1 MTQFRIWPASFKRAP
16 FIITILTSLLLAA
29 CGGTRSSLSANNT
42 ELNIVATEAID
53 NTIISAAYRF
63 QQQVVTLVSQSEL
76 FCTAGQITTD
86 NLALLKDQ
94 WTMTNFAW
102 FQLLPYRFGPMISS
116 EVLPTYIFI
125 DYHRQRGDND
135 SDTIRSNI
143 NTLIASSSHAN
154 YASTLS
160 QIGANS
166 LGLLA
171 LEISI
176 FEEAANQSTAPEDIV
191 FEFQNT
197 PKKCQLLIDFGQ
209 KLLVRADTIHRG
221 WTSNY
226 RNTGKS
232 YRDLLVNNQLELAL
246 SDEAGESAIMKI
258 LVSVQEFY
266 DYLGKRNV
274 TTNVAQLSS
283 SVWLALDNAL
293 QNTEELLA
301 GVESTTLSLD
311 AVMAN
316 NRFEKTVANVK
327 NNIQT
332 LRSALEEKN
341 TIDMKAA
348 AAILD
353 GNFKRDIPEAL
364 NINLGLNFSD
374 GD

>member
-1 MTQFRIWPASFKRAP
+1 M
-16 FIITILTSLLLAA
+16 LTSLLLAA
-29 CGGTRSSLSANNT
+29 CGGTSSSLSTHNT
-42 ELNIVATEAID
+42 ELNIAAIEVID
-53 NTIISAAYRF
+53 NTIIPAAYRF
-63 QQQVVTLVSQSEL
+63 QQQVETLVSQSEV
-76 FCTAGQITTD
+76 FCTTAQITTD
-86 NLALLKDQ
+86 NLALLQEQ
-94 WTMTNFAW
+94 WTKTNFAW
-102 FQLLPYRFGPMISS
+102 FQLLPYRFGPMINS

-135 SDTIRSNI
+135 SETIRSNI
-143 NTLIASSSHAN
+143 DTLIASSSDAS

-160 QIGANS
+160 QMGANS

-171 LEISI
+171 LEVSI
-176 FEEAANQSTAPEDIV
+176 FEEAANQSTAPRDIV
-191 FEFQNT
+191 LEFQST
-197 PKKCQLLIDFGQ
+197 PRKCQLLTDFGQ

-221 WTSNY
+221 WASNY

-232 YRDLLVNNQLELAL
+232 YRDLLVNNQLEEVLD
-246 SDEAGESAIMKI
+246 DEAGESAIIKI
-258 LVSVQEFY
+258 LLSVQEFY

-274 TTNVAQLSS
+274 TSNVAQLSS

-301 GVESTTLSLD
+301 GVESTTLSFD

-316 NRFEKTVANVK
+316 NRFEQTVTNVK
-327 NNIQT
+327 DNIQT
-332 LRSALEEKN
+332 LRLALEEKN

>member
-1 MTQFRIWPASFKRAP
+1 MTKFRISPASFKKVP
-16 FIITILTSLLLAA
+16 VITTMLTSLLLAA
-29 CGGTRSSLSANNT
+29 CGGTSSSLSTHNT
-42 ELNIVATEAID
+42 ELNIAATEAID
-53 NTIISAAYRF
+53 HIIIPAAYRF
-63 QQQVVTLVSQSEL
+63 QQQVKTLVRQSDL

-86 NLALLKDQ
+86 NLVLLQEQ
-94 WTMTNFAW
+94 WTKTNFAW
-102 FQLLPYRFGPMISS
+102 FQLLPYRFGPMINS

-143 NTLIASSSHAN
+143 DTLIASSSDAS

-171 LEISI
+171 LEVTI
-176 FEEAANQSTAPEDIV
+176 FEEAANQSIAPIDIV

-197 PKKCQLLIDFGQ
+197 PRKCQLLIDFGQ

-221 WTSNY
+221 WASNY

-232 YRDLLVNNQLELAL
+232 YRDLLVNNQLEEVLD
-246 SDEAGESAIMKI
+246 DEAGDSAIIKI
-258 LVSVQEFY
+258 LLSVQEFY

-283 SVWLALDNAL
+283 SVWFAIDHALH
-293 QNTEELLA
+293 NTEKLLA
-301 GVESTTLSLD
+301 GVESTTLSFD

-316 NRFEKTVANVK
+316 NRFEQTVANVK
-327 NNIQT
+327 DNIQT

-341 TIDMKAA
+341 TINIKAA

>member
-1 MTQFRIWPASFKRAP
+1 MTKFRISSASFKKVP
-16 FIITILTSLLLAA
+16 VVTTILTSLLLAA
-29 CGGTRSSLSANNT
+29 CGGTGSSLSTHNT
-42 ELNIVATEAID
+42 ELNIAATEAID
-53 NTIISAAYRF
+53 HTIIPAASRF
-63 QQQVVTLVSQSEL
+63 QQQVEALVNQSNL
-76 FCTAGQITTD
+76 FCTTGQITTD
-86 NLALLKDQ
+86 NLALLQEQ
-94 WTMTNFAW
+94 WTKTNFAW
-102 FQLLPYRFGPMISS
+102 FQLLPYRFGPMINS

-125 DYHRQRGDND
+125 DYHRQRGNND

-143 NTLIASSSHAN
+143 DTLIASSSDAS

-171 LEISI
+171 LEVSI
-176 FEEAANQSTAPEDIV
+176 FEEAANQSTAPSDIV
-191 FEFQNT
+191 LEYQNT
-197 PKKCQLLIDFGQ
+197 PRKCQLLKDFGQ
-209 KLLVRADTIHRG
+209 KLLVRADTIHQG
-221 WTSNY
+221 WASNY
-226 RNTGKS
+226 RNTGKG
-232 YRDLLVNNQLELAL
+232 YRELLVNNQLEEVLD
-246 SDEAGESAIMKI
+246 DEAGESAIIKI
-258 LVSVQEFY
+258 LLSVQEFY

-293 QNTEELLA
+293 QNTEELLV
-301 GVESTTLSLD
+301 GVESTTLSFD

-316 NRFEKTVANVK
+316 NRFEQTVTNVK
-327 NNIQT
+327 DNIQT
-332 LRSALEEKN
+332 LRLALEEKN

>member
-1 MTQFRIWPASFKRAP
+1 MTKFKIPPASFKKVP
-16 FIITILTSLLLAA
+16 FITTILTSLLLAA
-29 CGGTRSSLSANNT
+29 CGGTGSSLSTHNT
-42 ELNIVATEAID
+42 ELNIAAIEAID
-53 NTIISAAYRF
+53 HTIIPAAYRF
-63 QQQVVTLVSQSEL
+63 QQQVEALVNQSDF
-76 FCTAGQITTD
+76 FCTTGQITTD
-86 NLALLKDQ
+86 NLVLLQEQ
-94 WTMTNFAW
+94 WTKTNFAW
-102 FQLLPYRFGPMISS
+102 FQLLPYRFGPMINN

-143 NTLIASSSHAN
+143 DTLIASSSDAS

-171 LEISI
+171 LEVTI
-176 FEEAANQSTAPEDIV
+176 FEEAANQSIAPRDIV

-197 PKKCQLLIDFGQ
+197 PRKCQLLIDFGQ
-209 KLLVRADTIHRG
+209 KLLVRADTIHQG

-232 YRDLLVNNQLELAL
+232 YRDLLVNNQLEEVLD
-246 SDEAGESAIMKI
+246 DEAGDSAIIKI
-258 LVSVQEFY
+258 LLSVQEFY

-283 SVWLALDNAL
+283 SVWLAIDHAL

-301 GVESTTLSLD
+301 GVESTTLSFD

-316 NRFEKTVANVK
+316 NRFEQTVANVK
-327 NNIQT
+327 DNIQI
-332 LRSALEEKN
+332 LRSALEERN
-341 TIDMKAA
+341 AIDMKAA

-353 GNFKRDIPEAL
+353 GHFKRDIPEAL

>member
-1 MTQFRIWPASFKRAP
+1 MTKFRISPASFKKVP
-16 FIITILTSLLLAA
+16 VVTTILTSLLLAA
-29 CGGTRSSLSANNT
+29 CGGTGSSLSTHNT
-42 ELNIVATEAID
+42 ELNIAATEAID
-53 NTIISAAYRF
+53 HTIIPAAYRF
-63 QQQVVTLVSQSEL
+63 QQQVEALVNQSNL
-76 FCTAGQITTD
+76 FCTTGQITTD
-86 NLALLKDQ
+86 NLALLQEQ
-94 WTMTNFAW
+94 WTKTNFAW
-102 FQLLPYRFGPMISS
+102 FQLLPYRFGPMINS

-125 DYHRQRGDND
+125 DYHRQRGNND

-143 NTLIASSSHAN
+143 DTLIASSSDAS

-171 LEISI
+171 LEVTI
-176 FEEAANQSTAPEDIV
+176 FEEAANQSTAPSDIV
-191 FEFQNT
+191 LEYQNT
-197 PKKCQLLIDFGQ
+197 PRKCQLLKDFGQ
-209 KLLVRADTIHRG
+209 KLLVRADTIHQG
-221 WTSNY
+221 WASNY
-226 RNTGKS
+226 RNTGKG
-232 YRDLLVNNQLELAL
+232 YRELLVNNQLEEVLD
-246 SDEAGESAIMKI
+246 DEAGESAIIKI
-258 LVSVQEFY
+258 LLSVQEFY

-293 QNTEELLA
+293 QNTEELLV
-301 GVESTTLSLD
+301 GVESTTLSFD

-316 NRFEKTVANVK
+316 NRFEQTVTNVK
-327 NNIQT
+327 DNIQT
-332 LRSALEEKN
+332 LRLALEEKN